1 MPVEDRARAFDT
13 AERSYLRTEKNLGGA
28 GEVAQKW
35 VSAVMLGLRTAVEE
49 RVLANRKALK
59 ALYEEL
65 IGEPIKA
72 GALDISAEPIETA
85 IEELVHKTYGHDT
98 QRDS

>member
-1 MPVEDRARAFDT
+1 
-13 AERSYLRTEKNLGGA
+13 
-28 GEVAQKW
+28 
-35 VSAVMLGLRTAVEE
+35 VEE

-65 IGEPIKA
+65 IGEPVKA
-72 GALDISAEPIETA
+72 GALDISAEAIETD
-85 IEELVHKTYGHDT
+85 IEELIHKIYDHDT